1 MLKTVARFREPY
13 EAHIARGKLETEGVP
28 AVVVDE
34 HLVQI
39 NWMYSQAVGGVKL
52 QVPEEA
58 LERAR
63 EILGQEYEKE
73 LEAIEEAQ
81 LEPSSEEACPK
92 CGSNSTAARRYS
104 IWSLV
109 PSSIFFYLFC
119 FERREGYAIVA
130 VRPGKSR
137 GKRME

>member
-13 EAHIARGKLETEGVP
+13 EAHIARGKLETEGIP

-63 EILGQEYEKE
+63 EILGKDYEKE
-73 LEAIEEAQ
+73 LEVIEETQ
-81 LEPSSEEACPK
+81 LEPSSGEACPK
-92 CGSNSTAARRYS
+92 CGSTSTVARRYS

-109 PSSIFFYLFC
+109 PSFIFFLPVLFRKKGRVC
-119 FERREGYAIVA
+119 NRCGATW
-130 VRPGKSR
+130 K
-137 GKRME
+137 